1 MMKKIIYCIF
11 ISCWL
16 YANELITNIKI
27 SGNTKTK
34 NYIILQE
41 IKHPIGI
48 TFNSSIA
55 KADQERIYSL
65 DIFNFVQ
72 IGYIDS
78 TYHIL
83 VQEKQNYSISPKIK
97 KNNTLDKG
105 FGFKMKFHNIKGNN
119 NQIES
124 GLTFGKVKY
133 FFAEYTHSLINRKN
147 HFFSILSEYEKNNNL
162 IEDYSDLYSNVGL
175 SYNFKNKKS
184 TMSIFLNGQKNKLT
198 YLTGE
203 SQSYSFISTGINF
216 ITNKKNISKKNNM
229 NLIFS
234 QSVSLNKIDN
244 YSKVLFKHQYIK
256 KIKDNSSYLL
266 INSQMQLI
274 SNNYSPVHEISYL
287 GGDDLV
293 RSYETNPELNHT
305 EVQNKL
311 KFKNFIFNSIQF
323 EIPIFNSKKTQTN
336 LFFFIDQAVGS
347 NKNNNFNFS
356 NKIKGY
362 GFGYSIFTKKEIKF
376 DLSVGLNQYGQRLFH
391 FNVVSNPY

>member
-1 MMKKIIYCIF
+1 MIKKFIYCIF
-11 ISCWL
+11 ISCWA
-16 YANELITNIKI
+16 YTNDFITSVKI
-27 SGNTKTK
+27 HGNTKTK
-34 NYIILQE
+34 DHIILQE
-41 IKHPIGI
+41 IKHPIGV
-48 TFNSSIA
+48 TFNTSIA

-105 FGFKMKFHNIKGNN
+105 FGLKIKFHNINGNN

-124 GLTFGKVKY
+124 AVTFGKIKY
-133 FFAEYTHSLINRKN
+133 FFTQYTNSLINQKN
-147 HFFSILSEYEKNNNL
+147 HFFSVLSEIEKHDNL
-162 IEDYSDLYSNVGL
+162 IDNYSKIYSNVTL
-175 SYNFKNKKS
+175 SYNFKNKKRM
-184 TMSIFLNGQKNKLT
+184 MSIFLNGQKNKLK
-198 YLTGE
+198 YLVGE
-203 SQSYSFISTGINF
+203 SESYSFINTGINF
-216 ITNKKNISKKNNM
+216 IANKNNINKKNNI
-229 NLIFS
+229 NLILNQYF
-234 QSVSLNKIDN
+234 SLNKIDN
-244 YSKVLFKHQYIK
+244 YSKILFKHQYIK
-256 KIKDNSSYLL
+256 KNKDNSSYLL
-266 INSQMQLI
+266 INSQIQLI
-274 SNNYSPVHEISYL
+274 SNNFSPIYEISYL

-311 KFKNFIFNSIQF
+311 KFKNSIFNSIQF

>member
-97 KNNTLDKG
+97 KNTLDKG
-105 FGFKMKFHNIKGNN
+105 FGLKIKFHNINGNN

-124 GLTFGKVKY
+124 GVTFGKIKY
-133 FFAEYTHSLINRKN
+133 FFTKYTNSLINKKN
-147 HFFSILSEYEKNNNL
+147 HFISVLSEIEKHDNL
-162 IEDYSDLYSNVGL
+162 IENYSKVYSNIAL
-175 SYNFKNKKS
+175 SYNLKNKK
-184 TMSIFLNGQKNKLT
+184 TMMSIFLNGQKNKLT
-198 YLTGE
+198 YLTNE
-203 SQSYSFISTGINF
+203 SRSYSFINTGINL
-216 ITNKKNISKKNNM
+216 TAKKNNI
-229 NLIFS
+229 NLILS
-234 QSVSLNKIDN
+234 QYFSLNKIDN
-244 YSKVLFKHQYIK
+244 YSKISFKHQYIK
-256 KIKDNSSYLL
+256 KNKDNSSYLL

-293 RSYETNPELNHT
+293 RGYETNPELNHT

-336 LFFFIDQAVGS
+336 LFFFIDQAIGS
-347 NKNNNFNFS
+347 KKNSDFNFS

-362 GFGYSIFTKKEIKF
+362 GFGYSIYTKKEIKF

>member
-1 MMKKIIYCIF
+1 M
-11 ISCWL
+11 
-16 YANELITNIKI
+16 
-27 SGNTKTK
+27 
-34 NYIILQE
+34 
-41 IKHPIGI
+41 
-48 TFNSSIA
+48 
-55 KADQERIYSL
+55 
-65 DIFNFVQ
+65 
-72 IGYIDS
+72 
-78 TYHIL
+78 
-83 VQEKQNYSISPKIK
+83 
-97 KNNTLDKG
+97 
-105 FGFKMKFHNIKGNN
+105 
-119 NQIES
+119 
-124 GLTFGKVKY
+124 KY
-133 FFAEYTHSLINRKN
+133 FFTEYTYSLINRKN

-162 IEDYSDLYSNVGL
+162 IEDYSKLYSNVGL

-184 TMSIFLNGQKNKLT
+184 IISIFLNGQKNKLT

-216 ITNKKNISKKNNM
+216 IANKKNINKKNNM

-244 YSKVLFKHQYIK
+244 YSKILFKHQYIK
-256 KIKDNSSYLL
+256 KNKDNSSYLL
-266 INSQMQLI
+266 INSRMQLI
-274 SNNYSPVHEISYL
+274 SNNFSPVYEISYL

-336 LFFFIDQAVGS
+336 LFFFIDQAIGS
-347 NKNNNFNFS
+347 NKNNHFNFS

-362 GFGYSIFTKKEIKF
+362 GFGYSILTKKKIKF

-391 FNVVSNPY
+391 FNVVPTLY